1 MSLVGKERVK
11 GKNLTPL
18 HQYILHVL
26 EAHIH
31 KRHFWKYGIRRGENL
46 SVTFWHDI
54 HYGGKKVELG
64 RIMGQ
69 AVIGQHEDGSQTQA
83 WLPCKWDFT
92 TRTLGFSLEFWLGL
106 QFHPPPPPP
115 LFLLVRVLNQ
125 KTYVNSTETF
135 GLVWTR
141 KQCRI
146 KLWYFVN
153 KMNAVTSL
161 F

>member
-18 HQYILHVL
+18 YQYILHVL
-26 EAHIH
+26 EARIH
-31 KRHFWKYGIRRGENL
+31 KWHFRKYGIRGENL

-64 RIMGQ
+64 HIMGQ

-83 WLPCKWDFT
+83 CITMQMRFFT
-92 TRTLGFSLEFWLGL
+92 TRTLGFSLEFWDFNFL
-106 QFHPPPPPP
+106 PPQ
-115 LFLLVRVLNQ
+115 FLLVRVLDQ
-125 KTYVNSTETF
+125 KTYVIPTKTF

-146 KLWYFVN
+146 ELWYFVN
-153 KMNAVTSL
+153 RMNVVTSL